1 MKDILKK
8 ITTPAWLVPVG
19 AAASVVALIIA
30 LISTIDEG
38 FGMKETPWIVLLTL
52 AAVALCAGALFFVA
66 KNGDGFLPS
75 LFVFLMVVALSFTVY
90 LLVMGKSGVF
100 GTVLF
105 SDLEKGYAP
114 AERACWLGVAAIVL
128 EMIAALV
135 TAAAA
140 FFRLEK
146 KH

>member
-1 MKDILKK
+1 MKDILNK
-8 ITTPAWLVPVG
+8 ISKPAWLIPAG
-19 AAASVVALIIA
+19 AAISVLALIIA
-30 LISTIDEG
+30 LISTVDEG
-38 FGMKETPWIVLLTL
+38 FGMAETPWIVLLTL
-52 AAVALCAGALFFVA
+52 AAVLLCGGILFLIA
-66 KNGDGFLPS
+66 QKGEGFLPS
-75 LFVFLMVVALSFTVY
+75 LLVFLMVIALTFAVY